1 MRSESGKRMRGLF
14 GYWFLS
20 VFIGKYVNFTGKKAA
35 LLYETWIFSIRI
47 RHATADMRL
56 GW

>member
-1 MRSESGKRMRGLF
+1 MRSLF

-20 VFIGKYVNFTGKKAA
+20 IFIGKYVNFTGKKAA
-35 LLYETWIFSIRI
+35 FLYETWIFSIRI